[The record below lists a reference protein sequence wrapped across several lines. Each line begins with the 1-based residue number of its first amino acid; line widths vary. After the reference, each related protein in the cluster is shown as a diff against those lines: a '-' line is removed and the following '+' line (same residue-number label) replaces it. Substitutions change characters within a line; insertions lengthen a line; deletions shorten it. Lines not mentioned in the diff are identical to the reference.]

1 MPVYFAG
8 AEVRAVEKHLE
19 LCRSLDLR
27 VTSFMYNGRWTVS
40 FLPPGRCRTG
50 ARDYQHDYQQKTK
63 QRAHVYHRRVRDIR
77 LCRVNA
83 QSFPD
88 NFYFL
93 TLTFYFPST
102 YFFCFVPAPDS
113 STFSSISSSAGTV

>member
-27 VTSFMYNGRWTVS
+27 VTSFMHNGRRTVS

-50 ARDYQHDYQQKTK
+50 ARGYQHDYQQKTK
-63 QRAHVYHRRVRDIR
+63 QRAHVLSSSCSRDPAVSRQCAIF
-77 LCRVNA
+77 
-83 QSFPD
+83 SW
-88 NFYFL
+88 FL
-93 TLTFYFPST
+93 FLLLTFYFPFT

-113 STFSSISSSAGTV
+113 SNFSSISSSAGTV